1 MQALAIDDGKL
12 LSHGTAGIHQMVLPD
27 MPRSSTAATMTKIT
41 RRIIAKL
48 WRTPTFVLHF
58 SLQPRSQVSFD
69 L

>member
-1 MQALAIDDGKL
+1 VSPGAA
-12 LSHGTAGIHQMVLPD
+12 SETASSLPAEQLD
-27 MPRSSTAATMTKIT
+27 ATSTAATMTKIT